1 MDARGARDG
10 DEGESKHDDKRR
22 KSSLRANGK
31 APEIAPEAWEDALI
45 KECQRAHP
53 DAKKVEDV
61 IVCFL
66 KRIMGANAR
75 KKQEGLPGDLD
86 KLCSLFELMQNG
98 KKGAPY
104 REYVVCGRQGEG
116 GCVRAR

>member
-31 APEIAPEAWEDALI
+31 APEISAWEDGLI
-45 KECQRAHP
+45 EECQRAHP

-86 KLCSLFELMQNG
+86 KLRSLFELMQDG
-98 KKGAPY
+98 KGAPY

>member
-22 KSSLRANGK
+22 KSSLRANSK
-31 APEIAPEAWEDALI
+31 APEIAPKAWEDGLI
-45 KECQRAHP
+45 EECQRAQ
-53 DAKKVEDV
+53 KVEAV
-61 IVCFL
+61 IVGFL

-75 KKQEGLPGDLD
+75 KKQEGLPGHLD
-86 KLCSLFELMQNG
+86 KLRSLFELMQDG